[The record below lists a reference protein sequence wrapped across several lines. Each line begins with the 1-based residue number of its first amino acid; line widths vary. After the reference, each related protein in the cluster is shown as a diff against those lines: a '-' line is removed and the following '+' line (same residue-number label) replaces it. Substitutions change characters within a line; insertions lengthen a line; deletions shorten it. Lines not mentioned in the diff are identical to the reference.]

1 MAFTTKVQPV
11 TLTASDV
18 KATTATLTIANHSGD
33 WHYKHTTPTGG
44 QCSAAVSGTVANLT
58 GLTANTDY
66 VFAAYSDGGCATGL
80 GVQVGFRTK
89 PETSGTTTTPTTTTD
104 TTTDTTEPKVEP
116 VEQPDPEPV
125 ATAPPAPSR
134 PTAVAGNAR
143 VTLRW
148 RSNGDGD
155 SDITKWQYAVATEG
169 GFGNWIDM
177 AGSGASTTEHLV
189 EALANGI
196 VHRFKV
202 RAVNAVG
209 EGEESSASDGV
220 TPATTPAAPSQPLA
234 TFGNGQVRLDW
245 RSNGD
250 GGSAI
255 TGWQYVQAS
264 DGGFGDWIDVADA
277 GADTTSHVVEGL
289 VNGTAYRFKVRAVN
303 ALGKGDESPETA
315 LATPATVALAPTKP
329 EVLSGN
335 AQVSISWRSNGD
347 GGRPILRWEYAIGSG
362 GGYGHWEEIPGS
374 GVATTEHV
382 ATGLA
387 NGTAYRFKV
396 RAATAL
402 GAGEE
407 SPESES
413 VVPAT
418 TPSAPSGLV
427 VVASLSD
434 FTLTWTSNGDG
445 GLAITGWQYAY
456 RNGGRYSEWTDIPG
470 SGPDT
475 TSYTVQGLAK
485 ETAYRFKV
493 RAVNA
498 LGEGEESAVSS
509 AVTLLDAHPEFVGIG
524 VADLILPRNEPIDP
538 VLLPVAW
545 GGDGA
550 LTYALAPALPAG
562 LHFDAATRTLSGTPV
577 AVFAPQTFRY
587 TVTDADVGEPDSAE
601 LTFAIEVVV
610 SQADRSV
617 MEDAA
622 AAHGRALLSS
632 VTGVIGE
639 RFRGASRS
647 HDSFGSAVV
656 PPSGDANRSRGM
668 RPLQGDG
675 SDGAGLR
682 WYGTGPGAQSRGT
695 RHRDLVDSGTDMLW
709 GRSFATRLKA
719 RGSAQPGPWTL
730 WGAADMQRFDGLSG
744 QSTYGGDVRSIY
756 VGMDANLGGEW
767 LAGGA
772 LARQRGEVDYRL
784 DGGVDGRVVT
794 ELAGFHPYVRG
805 RSGSGLEFWALGGYA
820 SGTATDRRRDGDDQ
834 QSDLAMAVGAAGVR
848 QDVAEW
854 NSVRLSV
861 VGGAGLL
868 SLAADEGAFMVNS
881 FTADIHRVR
890 LALEASRPVGAFSP
904 YMQFGGRSDGGDGD
918 TGLGMEM
925 VAGLRYAGE
934 RLDFEA
940 RGRWLTAH
948 AAKGQEEYGAMT
960 RLTLRARPDG
970 TGLQLRLMPSW
981 GLARQGSMLLD
992 NTDDLLGGGAMPGL
1006 GSGAPWMAGSRGLA
1020 LDSELGYSVAVAQ
1033 LKGLV
1038 TPTLSH
1044 GLQGITPLTRF
1055 GLDYQHA
1062 NPANQALGFRFS
1074 FGYEL
1079 RKRAYGAG
1087 YHLQMNLTNR
1097 F

>member
-1 MAFTTKVQPV
+1 MKPKAAGQRPPRSGRVAFTTKVQPV

-148 RSNGDGD
+148 RSNGGRRLGHH
-155 SDITKWQYAVATEG
+155 QMAVRRCNRRRVRQLELTWPAAAPRPPNT
-169 GFGNWIDM
+169 WSRPSPTASCI
-177 AGSGASTTEHLV
+177 GSRCVPLTPS
-189 EALANGI
+189 
-196 VHRFKV
+196 
-202 RAVNAVG
+202 G

-413 VVPAT
+413 VVPADY
-418 TPSAPSGLV
+418 AIGAVWAGGCGELV
-427 VVASLSD
+427 
-434 FTLTWTSNGDG
+434 
-445 GLAITGWQYAY
+445 
-456 RNGGRYSEWTDIPG
+456 
-470 SGPDT
+470 
-475 TSYTVQGLAK
+475 
-485 ETAYRFKV
+485 
-493 RAVNA
+493 
-498 LGEGEESAVSS
+498 
-509 AVTLLDAHPEFVGIG
+509 
-524 VADLILPRNEPIDP
+524 
-538 VLLPVAW
+538 
-545 GGDGA
+545 
-550 LTYALAPALPAG
+550 G
-562 LHFDAATRTLSGTPV
+562 LHAHVDLERGRRLRHHGMAIRLSERWPV
-577 AVFAPQTFRY
+577 QR
-587 TVTDADVGEPDSAE
+587 
-601 LTFAIEVVV
+601 
-610 SQADRSV
+610 
-617 MEDAA
+617 M
-622 AAHGRALLSS
+622 
-632 VTGVIGE
+632 
-639 RFRGASRS
+639 
-647 HDSFGSAVV
+647 
-656 PPSGDANRSRGM
+656 
-668 RPLQGDG
+668 DG
-675 SDGAGLR
+675 
-682 WYGTGPGAQSRGT
+682 
-695 RHRDLVDSGTDMLW
+695 H
-709 GRSFATRLKA
+709 
-719 RGSAQPGPWTL
+719 
-730 WGAADMQRFDGLSG
+730 SG
-744 QSTYGGDVRSIY
+744 QR
-756 VGMDANLGGEW
+756 
-767 LAGGA
+767 AGH
-772 LARQRGEVDYRL
+772 D
-784 DGGVDGRVVT
+784 
-794 ELAGFHPYVRG
+794 ELH
-805 RSGSGLEFWALGGYA
+805 
-820 SGTATDRRRDGDDQ
+820 
-834 QSDLAMAVGAAGVR
+834 
-848 QDVAEW
+848 
-854 NSVRLSV
+854 
-861 VGGAGLL
+861 
-868 SLAADEGAFMVNS
+868 
-881 FTADIHRVR
+881 
-890 LALEASRPVGAFSP
+890 
-904 YMQFGGRSDGGDGD
+904 
-918 TGLGMEM
+918 
-925 VAGLRYAGE
+925 
-934 RLDFEA
+934 
-940 RGRWLTAH
+940 
-948 AAKGQEEYGAMT
+948 
-960 RLTLRARPDG
+960 
-970 TGLQLRLMPSW
+970 
-981 GLARQGSMLLD
+981 
-992 NTDDLLGGGAMPGL
+992 
-1006 GSGAPWMAGSRGLA
+1006 GSGACEGDGVSVQGARRECAGRGRGIGRFERRDVA
-1020 LDSELGYSVAVAQ
+1020 GRAPGVCRHWRCGPHFAAQRTHRSGAVA
-1033 LKGLV
+1033 GGV
-1038 TPTLSH
+1038 
-1044 GLQGITPLTRF
+1044 GR
-1055 GLDYQHA
+1055 
-1062 NPANQALGFRFS
+1062 
-1074 FGYEL
+1074 
-1079 RKRAYGAG
+1079 
-1087 YHLQMNLTNR
+1087 
-1097 F
+1097 